1 MIQIIII
8 ILNEIETFRQIYKE
22 REKEELQKKKKEA
35 DSRFIWEESP
45 KDQKLFE
52 FSENPVIT
60 QDMPHNTCPF
70 DFQKL
75 FLIR

>member
-1 MIQIIII
+1 MRMR
-8 ILNEIETFRQIYKE
+8 LLGKYTKKE
-22 REKEELQKKKKEA
+22 KKGAPKKKEA

-60 QDMPHNTCPF
+60 QNMPHNTCPF